1 MGEGEVL
8 SQGEVDA
15 LLRGVG
21 DGEVPPETDEAPE
34 DEPGIVPYD
43 LTSQEKIIR
52 GRLPTLDIINQ
63 MFSRLFK
70 LSFG

>member
-21 DGEVPPETDEAPE
+21 DGEVATETEKAPIQKQ
-34 DEPGIVPYD
+34 G
-43 LTSQEKIIR
+43 
-52 GRLPTLDIINQ
+52 
-63 MFSRLFK
+63 LF
-70 LSFG
+70 LMT